1 MNVILA
7 CNAGMSTGI
16 LCIKIAEEA
25 KARGVD
31 LTCTAV
37 PKAEIRDNIDG
48 ADAILL
54 GPQIRF
60 AEAEVKGMAGDRPV
74 LVISAPDFGLMN
86 AKGIVDQILAAV
98 K

>member
-16 LCIKIAEEA
+16 LVIKITEEA
-25 KARGVD
+25 QARGID

-37 PKAEIRDNIDG
+37 PKAEIRDSIDD
-48 ADAILL
+48 ADVILL

-86 AKGIVDQILAAV
+86 ARGIVDQILAAT

>member
-1 MNVILA
+1 MNIILA

-16 LCIKIAEEA
+16 LCIKIEEEA
-25 KARGVD
+25 KSRGID

-37 PKAEIRDNIDG
+37 PKSELKDNLSS

-60 AEAEVKGMAGDRPV
+60 AEAEVKQMAGDKPV
-74 LVISAPDFGLMN
+74 LVIPAPDFGLMN
-86 AKGIVDQILAAV
+86 AKAVVDRVLAAI
-98 K
+98 

>member
-16 LCIKIAEEA
+16 LVIKITEEA
-25 KARGVD
+25 QARGID

-37 PKAEIRDNIDG
+37 PKAEIRDSIDD
-48 ADAILL
+48 ADVILL
-54 GPQIRF
+54 GPRF
-60 AEAEVKGMAGDRPV
+60 AEAEVKGMAGDKPV

-86 AKGIVDQILAAV
+86 AKGIVDQILAAT